1 MRPAHSRPAVRMALM
16 AEVVQIGIF
25 GDYNPASPTLPA
37 IEKSIQHAATAL
49 NISAEAKWV
58 PTDSLIGPDLENK
71 LEAFDGLWAAPASP
85 YKSFDGMLRGIE
97 FARRRDWPFVGT

>member
-1 MRPAHSRPAVRMALM
+1 MALM

-58 PTDSLIGPDLENK
+58 PTDSLIGSDLENK

>member
-1 MRPAHSRPAVRMALM
+1 VSEPVK
-16 AEVVQIGIF
+16 IGIF
-25 GDYNPASPTLPA
+25 GDYDAKSPTLPA
-37 IEKSIQHAATAL
+37 LPKAIEHAAKQLDLAV
-49 NISAEAKWV
+49 NAEWL
-58 PTDSLIGPDLENK
+58 PTQSLIDPELEKK